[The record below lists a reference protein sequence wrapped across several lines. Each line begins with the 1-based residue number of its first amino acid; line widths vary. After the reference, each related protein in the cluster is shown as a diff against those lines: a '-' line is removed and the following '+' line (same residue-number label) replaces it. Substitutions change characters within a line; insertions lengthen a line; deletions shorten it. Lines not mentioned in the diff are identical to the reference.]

1 MIYDAF
7 NGDADGICALH
18 QLRLAD
24 PVEST
29 LITGVK
35 RDIGL
40 LKQIDAVAGDE
51 VNALDIAV
59 EKNVVPLAAM
69 LEKGV
74 KVRWFDHHNPGEL
87 PVHAN
92 FQANIDTSADV
103 CTSLLVDRYLAGKYR
118 IWAVAAAFGDNL
130 HAAARIAAEPL
141 GLSGHQLE
149 QLRELGECLNYNG
162 YGDSLADL
170 HFHPA
175 ELYRL
180 LHGYTDPFD
189 FMRES
194 AAFQTL
200 RAGYAA
206 DMDNARACKPAET
219 RACGAVFILP
229 DAAWARRVSGVYAND
244 LATAYPERA
253 HAMLTRAPGGHPGG
267 HYVVSVRA
275 PLNNKSGADELCKRF
290 ETGGGRK
297 AAAGINV
304 LPEARIPDFVAAF
317 FDAWPV

>member
-18 QLRLAD
+18 QLRLAE

-40 LKQIDAVAGDE
+40 LEKIDATAGDE
-51 VNALDIAV
+51 INALDIAV
-59 EKNVVPLAAM
+59 EKNAVALAA
-69 LEKGV
+69 LLVKGV

-87 PVHAN
+87 PIHPN
-92 FQANIDTSADV
+92 FDAHIDTSADV
-103 CTSLLVDRYLAGKYR
+103 CTSLLVDRHLAGKYR
-118 IWAVAAAFGDNL
+118 IWAVVAAFGDNL
-130 HAAARIAAEPL
+130 HAAARAAAEPL
-141 GLSGHQLE
+141 GLAASQLDP
-149 QLRELGECLNYNG
+149 LRKLGECLNYNG

-175 ELYRL
+175 DLYRQM
-180 LHGYTDPFD
+180 HPYSDPFA
-189 FMRES
+189 FMQES
-194 AAFQTL
+194 PAFQTL
-200 RAGYAA
+200 SAGYAA
-206 DMDNARACKPAET
+206 DMENARACLPMEE
-219 RACGAVFILP
+219 RASGAVFLLP

-244 LATAYPERA
+244 LATAHPQRA
-253 HAMLTRAPGGHPGG
+253 HALLTRAPSG

-275 PLNNKSGADELCKRF
+275 PLSNKCGADELCKRF

-304 LPEARIPDFVAAF
+304 LPEDRIPDFIAAF
-317 FDAWPV
+317 FEAWPA